1 MDSENVIFLAVVL
14 GSRIYRVVV
23 DLDQRSYA
31 DVKEYAKNF
40 DLVYDISH
48 AICLTNSVQM
58 SYRHFSHETM
68 MAIFSPLPFTTF
80 ETLSTELA
88 DYQEA
93 HGCVV
98 FGDGTVKNG
107 R

>member
-1 MDSENVIFLAVVL
+1 MDTENVIFLAVVL
-14 GSRIYRVVV
+14 GNRIYRVVV
-23 DLDQRSYA
+23 DMEERSH
-31 DVKEYAKNF
+31 VGIKEHAKSF
-40 DLVYDISH
+40 DLVYDISN
-48 AICLTNSVQM
+48 AVCLTNSVQM

-80 ETLSTELA
+80 ETLLAELA
-88 DYQEA
+88 DYQES